1 MVHDG
6 EPLTAARAVKTARP
20 SMIVAVILRIQ
31 VIGISFRLLAPT
43 LTTTVATAHR
53 PSAAPA
59 NTSNGSYLAAGLA
72 VASWV
77 MSPHSATNTTPKLA
91 PATRG
96 NDGTQPPW
104 RAASTP
110 ARCPGRKLDAHRQA
124 DPARNRQA
132 TTMPVTR
139 CGSRASNRPAV
150 TAMAMWTA
158 NAAARSRRPGQGKL
172 LRPDV
177 LNSRRSR
184 PPRAAARRPGA
195 SARRYVG
202 QPAKD
207 YSPSEPRI
215 SGFHPPGPVNAA
227 RSWQMW
233 VFAVMPPAA
242 WPRLEIEGGGE
253 GDSGAAAD
261 GVTSTTGGAVG
272 FFVFFAAL
280 GSKVSCWIA
289 LNNSSAC
296 GCLNS
301 TSLGFGGQRTLGA
314 VMNCTEPMVT
324 PRRLSAICSIVF
336 WSRPVSV
343 AIAPVASP
351 TIFSIL
357 VGLLSR
363 PLCTMPCTSAA
374 IRYWSRVIRSRSEPS
389 PRSSRVRQ
397 NASASCPKTWCTPAD
412 KLRPDSGSS

>member
-158 NAAARSRRPGQGKL
+158 NAAAR
-172 LRPDV
+172 
-177 LNSRRSR
+177 
-184 PPRAAARRPGA
+184 RPGA

-280 GSKVSCWIA
+280 GSKVSC
-289 LNNSSAC
+289 
-296 GCLNS
+296 
-301 TSLGFGGQRTLGA
+301 
-314 VMNCTEPMVT
+314 
-324 PRRLSAICSIVF
+324 
-336 WSRPVSV
+336 
-343 AIAPVASP
+343 
-351 TIFSIL
+351 
-357 VGLLSR
+357 
-363 PLCTMPCTSAA
+363 
-374 IRYWSRVIRSRSEPS
+374 
-389 PRSSRVRQ
+389 
-397 NASASCPKTWCTPAD
+397 
-412 KLRPDSGSS
+412 